1 MASAVYPEH
10 TGDMK
15 STMEVI
21 SRARE
26 VQGPSNSTTAIL
38 AQMRGYSGLT
48 DAFGKRVQW
57 VLGVTLGLWAK
68 GRKVNI
74 RLDTVGDV
82 VILVSSLNFW
92 KKKIM
97 QEGPPE
103 FGKDPQCYY
112 RFILSKD
119 MDIANVNV
127 KYHEFVLPKIEEDA
141 VIVYHHSAALPTSPK
156 KGVPVDYDTSSEKL
170 VSVSFYENDF
180 VMFTPIYGA
189 CPFPK
194 DQNVLR
200 QVQAKMTQ
208 QIWWPFTPRVFGFGS
223 AAFFQGV
230 LTNMDTVTLVGHG
243 YKPMLKD
250 GKIVPGKFNE
260 SVETWVFLEQERY
273 QTQEDWYGKVVSDA
287 KAQTISWLNPLSRYC
302 AISNLSYV
310 SKAGVTLSLSQVVG
324 EQGDL
329 IGNVLSVKVQGKKNA
344 PEKIFVWQGH
354 DPEQDFEQEEA
365 EKEDTPLPRQSLQ
378 KRIGRK
384 VGKPG
389 VIADPEPLIDD
400 ERDDREFEADEDYED
415 EERGD
420 GDEDDEPDLL
430 TEGEIATVDPSDL

>member
-1 MASAVYPEH
+1 
-10 TGDMK
+10 
-15 STMEVI
+15 
-21 SRARE
+21 
-26 VQGPSNSTTAIL
+26 
-38 AQMRGYSGLT
+38 
-48 DAFGKRVQW
+48 
-57 VLGVTLGLWAK
+57 
-68 GRKVNI
+68 
-74 RLDTVGDV
+74 
-82 VILVSSLNFW
+82 
-92 KKKIM
+92 
-97 QEGPPE
+97 
-103 FGKDPQCYY
+103 
-112 RFILSKD
+112 
-119 MDIANVNV
+119 
-127 KYHEFVLPKIEEDA
+127 
-141 VIVYHHSAALPTSPK
+141 
-156 KGVPVDYDTSSEKL
+156 
-170 VSVSFYENDF
+170 
-180 VMFTPIYGA
+180 MFTPIYGA

-354 DPEQDFEQEEA
+354 DPEQEFEQEEA

-400 ERDDREFEADEDYED
+400 ERDDREVEADEDYDD